1 MQGVQGRPWRGRAR
15 RGTRHGTDGERNNG
29 YVELNHACM
38 QIDGGEGGLTNQ
50 VINYYLIKFIGE

>member
-1 MQGVQGRPWRGRAR
+1 MDERE
-15 RGTRHGTDGERNNG
+15 GERNNG
-29 YVELNHACM
+29 YVELNHACL